1 MDDKALFDIPP
12 GGLYLLAH
20 SAGCLPKNAP
30 AALETGLLAP
40 WRAQG
45 GHAWDAWLGEVA
57 GFNAAL
63 AALLGGE
70 AQDWCP
76 QPSVSAALF
85 ALLSGARFDAGRR
98 TVLVSRHAFPTIGFA
113 AGGLERM
120 GLVLELIEGEPSDLA
135 SWGRVRDK
143 DVAAVV
149 LMHVHSN
156 TGRLSP
162 IAEVAA
168 LARAHGVMS
177 VVDIAQSAGVL
188 PIDVTAW
195 RVDGVVGSSLKW
207 LCGGPGAGYLWAAP
221 ETSARAAPPLRGW
234 WSHENPFEMDV
245 GHFAYASRAARY
257 WGGTPS
263 VAPYVLAGNAIRQI
277 AAIGVETI
285 RAHNLALMRQLV
297 AAAPQAFVDGF
308 EPARG
313 GGTLCLVAGADI
325 DARLTAKGVHFDRRG
340 DVIRLSFAIWN
351 DETDVAEVASC
362 L

>member
-1 MDDKALFDIPP
+1 MSHKALFDVPP
-12 GGLYLLAH
+12 GGAYLLAH
-20 SAGCLPKNAP
+20 SAGCLPKSAS
-30 AALETGLLAP
+30 AALDHGLLAP
-40 WRAQG
+40 WRAHG
-45 GHAWDAWLGEVA
+45 GHAWNEWLGEVA

-63 AALLGGE
+63 AGLLGGE

-85 ALLSGARFDAGRR
+85 ALLSGARFDGGRR

-113 AGGLERM
+113 TGGLERM
-120 GLVLELIEGEPSDLA
+120 GLALELVEGEPSDLA
-135 SWGRVRDK
+135 SWGRVHDD

-156 TGRLSP
+156 TGRLSS

-168 LARAHGVMS
+168 LARRHGVMS
-177 VVDIAQSAGVL
+177 IVDVAQSAGVL

-195 RVDGVVGSSLKW
+195 DVDGVVGSSLKW

-234 WSHENPFEMDV
+234 WSHENPFEMDI
-245 GHFAYASRAARY
+245 GHFAYADRAARY

-263 VAPYVLAGNAIRQI
+263 VAPYVIAANSIRTIDRIGVAAIR
-277 AAIGVETI
+277 E
-285 RAHNLALMRQLV
+285 HNLTLMRRLV
-297 AAAPQAFVDGF
+297 TATPHAFPEGF
-308 EPARG
+308 DPASG
-313 GGTLCLVAGADI
+313 GGTLCIVAGT
-325 DARLTAKGVHFDRRG
+325 DAEVRLTGKGVHFDRRG
-340 DVIRLSFAIWN
+340 EVVRLSFAIWN
-351 DETDVAEVASC
+351 DEADVDEVAAC